1 MVTVEVNEILY
12 TLMCLSFSIHCAT
25 LVFKLITRIEKGTE
39 KGGRK
44 Q

>member
-1 MVTVEVNEILY
+1 MVIVEVNEILY

-25 LVFKLITRIEKGTE
+25 LTLKLIQFIEKGTE

>member
-1 MVTVEVNEILY
+1 MVIVEVNEILY

-25 LVFKLITRIEKGTE
+25 FVMKLIRWLE